1 MNTQCPNCHQT
12 TERSFSINWKHFG
25 CPKCHTLFEKKE
37 DGTVQQSR
45 ILPKNPI
52 VLHLYIGQ
60 QGVFDGERW
69 EVANATI
76 KFPTSEPYGWQE
88 YTLRNQKGEECF
100 LSEYNGHWTLAREV
114 SDPALQHDI
123 RSDYSLQHGGES
135 YKLFHSSA
143 YKTEYLAGFFE
154 SFLPSTGLAKDY
166 VAPPKA
172 VLLERDDSDPR
183 TYTFE
188 ARYVPDKEIRE
199 ALPTLKPPRT
209 QGVGML
215 QPFTTDLVNFGYI
228 IGGFGLIIILY
239 QFMFTML
246 YPRYEVLRE
255 YVTLPDSLEEVS
267 HVSPSFQVT
276 GAKGPLQIDLSAP
289 VSNSWAAVDFILVN
303 EDTRKE
309 QYGSV
314 EIAFYYGVEE
324 GDSWSEGSKSPTIKI
339 CGVEPGRYHL
349 AMRVTKQPLTPA
361 INSLK
366 YTVTARSS
374 TFWNLVLCLG
384 LMLGGFFIVLIWRSH
399 FEHQRWMLSDFPPQ
413 TE

>member
-1 MNTQCPNCHQT
+1 MNTQCPNCQQT
-12 TERSFSINWKHFG
+12 TELNYRINWKYFG

-37 DGTVQQSR
+37 DGTVLQSR
-45 ILPKNPI
+45 IQPKNP
-52 VLHLYIGQ
+52 VEFHLHIGQ
-60 QGVFDGERW
+60 QGVFDGKLW

-76 KFPTSEPYGWQE
+76 KFPASEPYGWQE
-88 YTLRNQKGEECF
+88 YTLRNKAGEECF
-100 LSEYNGHWTLAREV
+100 LSEYNGHWTLAMEV
-114 SDPALQHDI
+114 SDPALQHEI
-123 RSDYSLQHGGES
+123 SSDFILQHGEET
-135 YKLFHSSA
+135 YKLFHNST
-143 YKTEYLAGFFE
+143 YKTEYVAGFFE
-154 SFLPSTGLAKDY
+154 GNLPSTGQAKDF
-166 VAPPKA
+166 VSPPKA
-172 VLLERDDSDPR
+172 VLLERDDSDPH

-188 ARYVPDKEIRE
+188 ARYVPDKEIRD
-199 ALPTLKPPRT
+199 AFPTLKPPRT

-215 QPFTTDLVNFGYI
+215 QPFSTNLVNFGYI

-239 QFMFTML
+239 QLMFTVM
-246 YPRYEVLRE
+246 YPNYEVLRE
-255 YVTLPDSLEEVS
+255 YVVLPDSVEVVS

-289 VSNSWAAVDFILVN
+289 VSNSWAAVDFTLVN

-314 EIAFYYGVEE
+314 EIAYYYGVDG
-324 GDSWSEGSKSPTIKI
+324 GDSWSEGSKSPSIKI
-339 CGVEPGRYHL
+339 CGVDPGRYHL
-349 AMRVTKQPLTPA
+349 AMQVAKQPLTPA

>member
-1 MNTQCPNCHQT
+1 MNVQCPQCNQT
-12 TERSFSINWKHFG
+12 TELSFSTPWKYFG
-25 CPKCHTLFEKKE
+25 CPKCHTLFQKME
-37 DGTVQQSR
+37 DGAIQQSR
-45 ILPKNPI
+45 ILPKNPLA
-52 VLHLYIGQ
+52 LHLYIGQ
-60 QGVFDGERW
+60 QGVFEGKLW
-69 EVANATI
+69 EVVNATI
-76 KFPTSEPYGWQE
+76 KYPTSEPYGWQE
-88 YTLRNQKGEECF
+88 FTLRNKDGEECF
-100 LSEYNGHWTLAREV
+100 LSEYNGHWTLATEV
-114 SDPALQHDI
+114 SDPALLHDI
-123 RSDYSLQHGGES
+123 KGEYSLHHGEET
-135 YKLFHSSA
+135 YKLFHSTA
-143 YKTEYLAGFFE
+143 YKTEYLSGFFN

-166 VAPPKA
+166 VSPPKA

-199 ALPTLKPPRT
+199 AFPTLKPPRA

-215 QPFTTDLVNFGYI
+215 QPFSTNLVNFGYI
-228 IGGFGLIIILY
+228 IGGFGLIMILY
-239 QFMFTML
+239 QFLFTL
-246 YPRYEVLRE
+246 QYPNYEVLRE
-255 YVTLPDSLEEVS
+255 YVMLPDSVAEVS

-289 VSNSWAAVDFILVN
+289 VDNSWAAVDFTLVN

-314 EIAFYYGVEE
+314 EIAYYHGVDGGE
-324 GDSWSEGSKSPTIKI
+324 SWSEGSKNPSIKI

-349 AMRVTKQPLTPA
+349 AMQVAKQPLTPD

-374 TFWNLVLCLG
+374 TIWNLVLCLG
-384 LMLGGFFIVLIWRSH
+384 LLLGGFLGVLIWRSS

-413 TE
+413 AE